1 VLRYASRPAVKVLA
15 GSVTSSYD
23 SGDLKL
29 DYTHSGLA
37 RVLITGGGRRPLL
50 LLLGTDETAA
60 AFWQPSSGVLVR
72 GTSLVRSAAVRGG
85 TVALRADT
93 AHAGDVE
100 VFAPASRLTVNG
112 AHVSVR
118 TTASGSLQGWL
129 PGPKAVRLPALTGW
143 RTRAEAPEAAPGFED
158 SRWTVA
164 DKTTSLSPF
173 PPKTLPVLYADE
185 YGYHYGSVWYRG
197 HFTASGAETAVSL
210 NAITGKRGRYLV
222 WLNGHYLGAAAGG
235 VQADSDA
242 PVNPNPGPGD
252 FPIPAGL
259 LEQGAPATL
268 SVLVENMGHNDDWT
282 AEESRHRQPRGLVGA
297 SVTGAGTG
305 SSTPISWKIQGAA
318 GGENLVDKV
327 RGPLNNGGLYGERT
341 GWHLPG
347 YPDRSWAAGAPG
359 AVTPGVTWY
368 RTSFRLDLPKSQ
380 DTAVALRFGG
390 AIPQGARVN
399 FFLNGWNLGLYGADI
414 GPQTEFTL
422 PAGLLRQDGRNT
434 LALAVIAE
442 QNASI
447 GPLSLVT
454 VGTQRGGVPVSDV
467 PSPGYQ
473 R

>member
-1 VLRYASRPAVKVLA
+1 
-15 GSVTSSYD
+15 
-23 SGDLKL
+23 
-29 DYTHSGLA
+29 
-37 RVLITGGGRRPLL
+37 
-50 LLLGTDETAA
+50 
-60 AFWQPSSGVLVR
+60 
-72 GTSLVRSAAVRGG
+72 
-85 TVALRADT
+85 
-93 AHAGDVE
+93 
-100 VFAPASRLTVNG
+100 
-112 AHVSVR
+112 
-118 TTASGSLQGWL
+118 
-129 PGPKAVRLPALTGW
+129 LTGW

-259 LEQGAPATL
+259 LRQGAPATL